1 MPETT
6 ITRLTPGHPAVP
18 EYARLRKCMWEIDPA
33 LNNEEVEQIV
43 ADADDWAV
51 FIASAEGGAGVGFIE
66 VWLREYAEG
75 ASSSPVGYVE
85 GWYVEPDFRCR
96 GIGRMLI
103 EAGEDWARSRGCTE
117 MASDTEV
124 DNAGAIHAHQHLGY
138 TEVSRNVHF
147 LKEL

>member
-1 MPETT
+1 MPDTT
-6 ITRLTPGHPAVP
+6 ITRLTPGHPSVP
-18 EYARLRKCMWEIDPA
+18 EYARLRKCMWEIDPT
-33 LNNEEVEQIV
+33 LNQEEVEQIV
-43 ADADDWAV
+43 ADAEDWAV
-51 FIASAEGGAGVGFIE
+51 FIASTEGGAGVGFME

-85 GWYVEPDFRCR
+85 GWYVEPEHRYR
-96 GIGRMLI
+96 GIGRTLI
-103 EAGEDWARSRGCTE
+103 EAGEDWVRSKGCTE

-124 DNAGAIHAHQHLGY
+124 DNGGSIHAHQHLGY

>member
-6 ITRLTPGHPAVP
+6 ITGLTPGHPAVP
-18 EYARLRKCMWEIDPA
+18 EYARLRKCMWEIDPV

-51 FIASAEGGAGVGFIE
+51 FIASMEDGAAVGFIE
-66 VWLREYAEG
+66 VWRREYAEG

-103 EAGEDWARSRGCTE
+103 EAGEDWSRSHGCTE
-117 MASDTEV
+117 MASDTEI
-124 DNAGAIHAHQHLGY
+124 DNGGSIRAHQHLGY